1 MTGARE
7 RFLVAGDLRMT
18 KLNESFGYEPDADD
32 ASISGSSVGWG
43 GAREEP
49 APLHVITLASSVA
62 PLSLRAPTSPQ
73 LAGLAV
79 FRSRSVEDGRERFRV
94 HIGYFAS
101 AAEAEKV
108 LPIVRES
115 YPAAIVSVAPQS
127 SMGSLDDTAMARF
140 SILRPAEKP
149 AAQPVVAPARTAAAV
164 SLAPPPATRAAV
176 APPRPVARPVA
187 APPRAVPKAAP
198 APGVHSASL
207 LDGPMSEAFSEST
220 QVPPV
225 LNAADAVAAQPL
237 AELGAREAQH
247 YAVQLIWSR
256 GAIDLNAIPVLAI
269 FSGYLLYAV
278 ETEPGARRFFG
289 VRLGFYA
296 DALSA
301 RLVAQY
307 VRSEFKGVA
316 VVPVSQREMT
326 RASTAAIRL
335 SAARRSSGTRT
346 RWPSSALSVDT
357 SNLVRAFTPGM
368 N

>member
-1 MTGARE
+1 
-7 RFLVAGDLRMT
+7 MT
-18 KLNESFGYEPDADD
+18 KLNESFGYEPDAHD
-32 ASISGSSVGWG
+32 ASNSGSGVGWE
-43 GAREEP
+43 GAREE
-49 APLHVITLASSVA
+49 AVPLHVITLASSVA
-62 PLSLRAPTSPQ
+62 PLSLRAPTSPK

-101 AAEAEKV
+101 EAEAEKA

-149 AAQPVVAPARTAAAV
+149 AVTPATPAARAAAPV
-164 SLAPPPATRAAV
+164 SLAPPPSPHAPAARAAV
-176 APPRPVARPVA
+176 AP
-187 APPRAVPKAAP
+187 APPRAVPKAVP
-198 APGVHSASL
+198 APVAHSSSL
-207 LDGPMSEAFSEST
+207 LDGPMSKAFSETT
-220 QVPPV
+220 QAPPV
-225 LNAADAVAAQPL
+225 LTAADAVAAQPL

-335 SAARRSSGTRT
+335 SASRRSGPSGSRT
-346 RWPSSALSVDT
+346 RWPSSALAVDT